1 MKRRSFLTGAAA
13 AGVATAAA
21 SSLPKPAISQG
32 ITEWRMIT
40 SWPKGFPGLG
50 TGAERVAKRITDM
63 SEGRLR
69 IKVFAGGELV
79 PALQVFDGVAGG
91 TAEMGHDASYPDF
104 SRGVFEALDLRVIGL
119 I

>member
-69 IKVFAGGELV
+69 
-79 PALQVFDGVAGG
+79 
-91 TAEMGHDASYPDF
+91 TANSF
-104 SRGVFEALDLRVIGL
+104 
-119 I
+119 